1 MAATVAYTEWKLG
14 NCHYVKLRIF
24 LRLLLRAEWNEVD
37 EIWETS
43 LQICFTF
50 QKISTSRNDGGTV
63 VTEVEIVHF
72 LIAST
77 IWRRDR

>member
-37 EIWETS
+37 EIWERHRYKFV
-43 LQICFTF
+43 LHFRKLAQV
-50 QKISTSRNDGGTV
+50 GT
-63 VTEVEIVHF
+63 TG
-72 LIAST
+72 AQ
-77 IWRRDR
+77 W